1 MTSKDDLKDLGKDI
15 IDYAKDKLLEE
26 EEMDDKM
33 KDIVGKVLD
42 IYEDEI
48 EKS

>member
-26 EEMDDKM
+26 EMDDKM
-33 KDIVGKVLD
+33 KDIVGRVLD